1 MEILRTS
8 QRLLAHALLKGFQNS
23 RVEGKQKLILQVH
36 HHPDTNTK
44 KTQKKKVRDQYLIDE
59 QRQTSLA
66 KYEQKI
72 PPIP

>member
-1 MEILRTS
+1 MHFWKASKILEW
-8 QRLLAHALLKGFQNS
+8 KENPN
-23 RVEGKQKLILQVH
+23 LILQVH

-44 KTQKKKVRDQYLIDE
+44 ITQKKKVRDQYLIDE

>member
-1 MEILRTS
+1 MHFWKASKILEW
-8 QRLLAHALLKGFQNS
+8 KENPN
-23 RVEGKQKLILQVH
+23 LILQVH
-36 HHPDTNTK
+36 HHLDTNTK
-44 KTQKKKVRDQYLIDE
+44 ITQKKKVRDQYLIDE

>member
-1 MEILRTS
+1 MHFWNAPKILEW
-8 QRLLAHALLKGFQNS
+8 KENP
-23 RVEGKQKLILQVH
+23 KLILQVR

-44 KTQKKKVRDQYLIDE
+44 ITQKMKVRDQYLIDE

-72 PPIP
+72 PPIV